1 MFVNIQKV
9 SECSIGTF
17 LNIPEHSKVPKW
29 INVWEQLTMFWIVAR
44 NVRKKRF
51 LNNLFGNI
59 SECTIRTFQNVP
71 EQVWKHFKVSSEKN
85 VWEQLTMFWIIARNI
100 RKKSFEHFKMFSE
113 EFVWKHFWLFHW
125 NISKCSLTFKKFPN
139 KFVNIS
145 KCPSEKKCLRTTH
158 NVLDNCQ
165 KCSSGKSFEY
175 FKIFLNNLFGNIL
188 DCSLITF

>member
-1 MFVNIQKV
+1 MYHYNFSK
-9 SECSIGTF
+9 CSRTS
-17 LNIPEHSKVPKW
+17 LK
-29 INVWEQLTMFWIVAR
+29 
-44 NVRKKRF
+44 
-51 LNNLFGNI
+51 
-59 SECTIRTFQNVP
+59 TFQSVK
-71 EQVWKHFKVSSEKN
+71 WKN

-145 KCPSEKKCLRTTH
+145 KCLSEKCLRITP

-188 DCSLITF
+188 DCSLRTFLNVSEEFVWKHFRMFHWTELHSLLWTHVRKNPIPMSIFEDWAGKSSRLMKSP